1 MMITTKNI
9 DLFRQLRIQY
19 QMLSD
24 MIEYFQGDGESLPD
38 TPPNETTAAADPALK
53 IANKASHPFSLD
65 IKVLSFVSDIMNMI
79 VNKASHTFSLDIK
92 VQIQYH
98 IQHHSA

>member
-38 TPPNETTAAADPALK
+38 TPPNETTAAADPAVK

-65 IKVLSFVSDIMNMI
+65 IKVHQICHHHLSHHDCET
-79 VNKASHTFSLDIK
+79 SHPFSLDTNK
-92 VQIQYH
+92 VQSSLWKI
-98 IQHHSA
+98 S